1 MTRRL
6 VAASAVFAMFVLL
19 PASASSTAA
28 RYGPARLASLGP
40 AGGNGPYAVFTG
52 RGTPGVE
59 SRAYFSTHESLVAE
73 DVDGTR
79 DVYETDGR
87 RVSLVTVGPPAG
99 SAALGSTHGGSSLDG
114 SRAFF
119 NTPEVLVPEDVDGG
133 VNGDGSDVYE
143 RAGGTTTLIS
153 TVDPACSDCN
163 FVFAG
168 ASDDG
173 RRVFFE
179 NGWDIYENFGG
190 VVTLVGTGRATF
202 LSNSADG
209 AHVFFHSRANLVA
222 EDQDNCGSP
231 GVTTPCEDFYERTG
245 GETRLI
251 STGPSANGS
260 IHNPYGNGFAASR
273 DGGHAVFATL
283 ERLVPEDTDTSY
295 DIYDRAAGQ
304 TRLVST
310 GPSST
315 GAASVPLLGTDRYT
329 ISEDGTRVVFITDE
343 QLVPED
349 QDALH
354 DVYLRAGDT
363 TTLVSTGP
371 KDDGA
376 VLGSFRK

>member
-1 MTRRL
+1 M
-6 VAASAVFAMFVLL
+6 
-19 PASASSTAA
+19 
-28 RYGPARLASLGP
+28 
-40 AGGNGPYAVFTG
+40 
-52 RGTPGVE
+52 
-59 SRAYFSTHESLVAE
+59 
-73 DVDGTR
+73 
-79 DVYETDGR
+79 
-87 RVSLVTVGPPAG
+87 
-99 SAALGSTHGGSSLDG
+99 
-114 SRAFF
+114 
-119 NTPEVLVPEDVDGG
+119 
-133 VNGDGSDVYE
+133 
-143 RAGGTTTLIS
+143 
-153 TVDPACSDCN
+153 
-163 FVFAG
+163 
-168 ASDDG
+168 
-173 RRVFFE
+173 
-179 NGWDIYENFGG
+179 
-190 VVTLVGTGRATF
+190 TLVGTGRATF

-273 DGGHAVFATL
+273 DGEHAVFATL
-283 ERLVPEDTDTSY
+283 EQLVPEDTDTSY

-329 ISEDGTRVVFITDE
+329 ISEDGTRVVFITNE

-376 VLGSFRK
+376 VRGVFPQMTPSGDRVFFQASGHLTARDTDSLPDLYEWSGGKRSWSRSGRREATATVSTRNSRSSVTPAYPASHATARASSSSRRNRSWRGTPTRSSTSTYAPGAGR